1 MLVVLNYECDVY
13 CAQNMLERAR
23 QRRAALEARLSNSD
37 LSTPHKPSGETN
49 YGIGL
54 ACIIF
59 VIYFRDVNI
68 GFFPNP
74 DIEFNNPV

>member
-1 MLVVLNYECDVY
+1 MLVVLYYEGEVY

-37 LSTPHKPSGETN
+37 LSTPLKPSGETN
-49 YGIGL
+49 HGL

-59 VIYFRDVNI
+59 VIYLVKLVLLLFFWSVI
-68 GFFPNP
+68 GF
-74 DIEFNNPV
+74 V